1 MRRAIVICI
10 FILLN
15 SKSEAQKPYPINYK
29 QLKEYQGI
37 YQYLNNSTL
46 KIAASPRDTI
56 LYAIINESKYKLTPF
71 EKDLFLNM
79 SLIK

>member
-1 MRRAIVICI
+1 MLLKNYRFKPNTISKSMRRAIVICI

-56 LYAIINESKYKLTPF
+56 LYAIINEH
-71 EKDLFLNM
+71 
-79 SLIK
+79 